1 MAVPVTNIEIE
12 QGADFTA
19 NFTITNT
26 DGSVYDMEN
35 GTAIAKMKKFPTSGT
50 AYTFTAGITTS
61 TGIITLT
68 MADTITT
75 GITAGRYYY
84 DILLTKSN
92 SDKVRVQQGMALVTA
107 GIS

>member
-1 MAVPVTNIEIE
+1 MAVPATNIEIE

-26 DGSVYDMEN
+26 DGSVFDMED
-35 GTAIAKMKKFPTSGT
+35 GTAVAKMKKFPTAGT

-61 TGIITLT
+61 TGIITLEMT
-68 MADTITT
+68 DTVTT
-75 GITAGRYYY
+75 DIPAGRYYY
-84 DILLTKSN
+84 DILLTMSDA
-92 SDKVRVQQGMALVTA
+92 DKVRVHQGMALVTA

>member
-26 DGSVYDMEN
+26 DGSVFDMED
-35 GTAIAKMKKFPTSGT
+35 GTAVAKMKKFPTAGT

-61 TGIITLT
+61 TGIITLEMT
-68 MADTITT
+68 DTVTT
-75 GITAGRYYY
+75 NIPAGRYYY
-84 DILLTKSN
+84 DILLTKSDA
-92 SDKVRVQQGMALVTA
+92 DKVRVQQGMALVTA